1 MQVCRAASQLLSA
14 LLILKHLVGVAV
26 EAVQPVGH
34 VVEVLEVQPLGL
46 AA

>member
-1 MQVCRAASQLLSA
+1 MRVIICDRT
-14 LLILKHLVGVAV
+14 LKHLVGVAV
-26 EAVQPVGH
+26 EAVHPVGH